1 MLFARPET
9 NIKVNEYKKFI
20 GLKLKKDV
28 QRFDQIK
35 RKDFK

>member
-1 MLFARPET
+1 MRPET

-20 GLKLKKDV
+20 GLLKLKKDV